1 VFEYTAIP
9 TAFAPFAWQSNIPI
23 FGVMTNKRLVLMLE
37 YDEDDQ
43 FITRQYFRNYSDE
56 IDLTIVNSSEEV
68 LSYLKEAKLSRR
80 KMPSLLLLNYNS
92 TPLNAAE
99 LLDEVKSDK
108 QLRHIP
114 AVVLSGTIIPRV
126 VADCYSHG
134 ASSFIQKPALVEE
147 IDQTI
152 GSFIQYWFR
161 TVELA

>member
-1 VFEYTAIP
+1 
-9 TAFAPFAWQSNIPI
+9 
-23 FGVMTNKRLVLMLE
+23 MTNKRLVLMLE

-68 LSYLKEAKLSRR
+68 LSYLKEAKLLRK

-99 LLDEVKSDK
+99 LLEEVKSDK

-114 AVVLSGTIIPRV
+114 AVVLSGTIIPGV

-134 ASSFIQKPALVEE
+134 ASSFIQKPALVED

-161 TVELA
+161 TVELL